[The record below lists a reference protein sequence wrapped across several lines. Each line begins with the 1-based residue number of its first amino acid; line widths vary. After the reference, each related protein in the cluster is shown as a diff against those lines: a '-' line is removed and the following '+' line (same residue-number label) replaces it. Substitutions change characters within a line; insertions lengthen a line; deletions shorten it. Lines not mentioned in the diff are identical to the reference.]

1 MFSFFCSFTIMFYLI
16 QHLYSIFL
24 TEHQSWTGKKITS
37 LPKPCRIVSLLFHS
51 CNVTS
56 GLLNIWRS
64 LYPSIMDNR
73 LQKCDET
80 FLQPIFWGLLCMKM
94 LFNDFVSQ
102 FLPAQ
107 YLKRTVPYYIDTSGK
122 KKQMNKQNNN
132 KNNNKKQTKKHTMC
146 LCVQRLGSQTAKSFV
161 RIKKWISLLKQLNA
175 SL

>member
-122 KKQMNKQNNN
+122 KKKNKWTNKITTTKTTTRNKQ
-132 KNNNKKQTKKHTMC
+132 KNTPWFMC
-146 LCVQRLGSQTAKSFV
+146 SEAGFPDCKIFCE
-161 RIKKWISLLKQLNA
+161 N
-175 SL
+175 